1 MISRGRGCS
10 YSLLVLLAIA
20 AAVWFGRH
28 PLLAAAGRALVEND
42 GPQKAQA
49 IVVLGGDDYGCRIIK
64 AAQLATEGYAP
75 FVIVSGPRMLL
86 GHESDMTI
94 QYAEQK
100 GHPASLFHPL
110 PNDTHSTRSETLFI
124 GKYLREHGIRKILL
138 VTSNYHTRRAAH
150 LMRSQNPG
158 LQVAVIPAP
167 DPYFT
172 PDGWWKTREGQKT
185 FLIEWLK
192 TAATW
197 LGF

>member
-1 MISRGRGCS
+1 MTSRGRGCS
-10 YSLLVLLAIA
+10 YFLLVLLLVA
-20 AAVWFGRH
+20 AAVWFGRY

-75 FVIVSGPRMLL
+75 FVLVSGPRMLL

-100 GHPASLFHPL
+100 GYPASLFHPL
-110 PNDTHSTRSETLFI
+110 TDDTNSTRSETLFI

-138 VTSNYHTRRAAH
+138 VTSNFHTHRAAY
-150 LMRSQNPG
+150 LMRKQNPG
-158 LQVAVIPAP
+158 LQVVVVPAP

-172 PDGWWKTREGQKT
+172 SDGWWKTREGQKT

-192 TAATW
+192 TVATW

>member
-1 MISRGRGCS
+1 MIFRGRGCS
-10 YSLLVLLAIA
+10 YLFLVLLLLA
-20 AAVWFGRH
+20 AALWFGRH
-28 PLLAAAGRALVEND
+28 ALVAAAGRVLVEND

-64 AAQLATEGYAP
+64 AAQLATQGYAP
-75 FVIVSGPRMLL
+75 YVLVSGPRMLL

-94 QYAEQK
+94 HYAEQE
-100 GHPASLFHPL
+100 GYPTSLFHPL
-110 PNDTHSTRSETLFI
+110 PNDAHSTRSETVFI

-138 VTSNYHTRRAAH
+138 VTSNYHTRRAAR

-158 LQVAVIPAP
+158 LQVAVVPAP
-167 DPYFT
+167 DPFFS
-172 PDGWWKTREGQKT
+172 PDGWWTSREGRKT

-192 TAATW
+192 TVATG